1 MVIATEKEALT
12 KPLSFVLKK
21 ARSASGAAPDAKD
34 KDHAKNKAANEAQP
48 VVALEGTLNDDERG
62 TWSSQWDFVMSCIA
76 YAVGLGNV
84 WRFPY
89 LCFKNGGG
97 AFLIP
102 YFIAMITCG
111 VPLFLLEVSIG
122 QYLGVGGMNVIG
134 QICPIFKGVGYSAIM
149 MVFLENVYYIII
161 VAWTMFYIANI
172 FYNIGDELPWASCAK
187 GNGTWAGI
195 DCFDPEGNVTFENSD
210 AYLKYGLSENNTMS
224 PVEQYW
230 NNEVLNISSGIDVVG
245 GIRWELVAYL
255 AIAWVTVYFV
265 VWKGLHNSGK
275 VNIQFHIP
283 IYFPGK
289 FPNF

>member
-97 AFLIP
+97 KLS
-102 YFIAMITCG
+102 
-111 VPLFLLEVSIG
+111 LKLLEYVSSFT
-122 QYLGVGGMNVIG
+122 YAVL
-134 QICPIFKGVGYSAIM
+134 
-149 MVFLENVYYIII
+149 
-161 VAWTMFYIANI
+161 
-172 FYNIGDELPWASCAK
+172 D
-187 GNGTWAGI
+187 
-195 DCFDPEGNVTFENSD
+195 DPND
-210 AYLKYGLSENNTMS
+210 RCL
-224 PVEQYW
+224 
-230 NNEVLNISSGIDVVG
+230 
-245 GIRWELVAYL
+245 
-255 AIAWVTVYFV
+255 
-265 VWKGLHNSGK
+265 
-275 VNIQFHIP
+275 
-283 IYFPGK
+283 
-289 FPNF
+289 